1 MKCNVATKSTVVLTK
16 EETKV
21 KKICEFF
28 DCRKICTY
36 EDFVMALEC
45 GEYVIGGT
53 LVPFNPQYVFHYDEG
68 RFDVFEVE
76 PSMKIHPRMKVKRLR
91 TTISKHTVE
100 RCLEEES
107 VPECDSYFVSY
118 RNNLLD
124 YSDIPP
130 IDHIALDKMWA
141 ALMQYEN
148 NN

>member
-1 MKCNVATKSTVVLTK
+1 MKCNVVTNSTAVLTK
-16 EETKV
+16 EETRV

-28 DCRKICTY
+28 DCREICNDENLVT
-36 EDFVMALEC
+36 ALEC

-76 PSMKIHPRMKVKRLR
+76 PSKNIHPRMKVKRLR
-91 TTISKHTVE
+91 TTISKHLVE

-118 RNNLLD
+118 KNNLLD
-124 YSDIPP
+124 FSDIPP

-141 ALMQYEN
+141 ALIQYEN

>member
-76 PSMKIHPRMKVKRLR
+76 PSMKILGCVIK
-91 TTISKHTVE
+91 
-100 RCLEEES
+100 
-107 VPECDSYFVSY
+107 Y
-118 RNNLLD
+118 RNIPNTHDNSNERRLIP
-124 YSDIPP
+124 YDIKEPS
-130 IDHIALDKMWA
+130 
-141 ALMQYEN
+141 N
-148 NN
+148 NRL